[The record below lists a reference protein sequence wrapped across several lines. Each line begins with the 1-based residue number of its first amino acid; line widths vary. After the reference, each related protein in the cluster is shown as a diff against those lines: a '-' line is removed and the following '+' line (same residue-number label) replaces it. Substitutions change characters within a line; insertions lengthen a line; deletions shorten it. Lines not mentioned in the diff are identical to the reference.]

1 MIIIDALFF
10 QMATGNM
17 MSMDDWAPHVE
28 TPAQTMDPSLGRQ
41 SYREDCTVTIG
52 IISRLTVSVADMV
65 DFR

>member
-1 MIIIDALFF
+1 ML
-10 QMATGNM
+10 
-17 MSMDDWAPHVE
+17 E

-41 SYREDCTVTIG
+41 SYHEDCTVTIV